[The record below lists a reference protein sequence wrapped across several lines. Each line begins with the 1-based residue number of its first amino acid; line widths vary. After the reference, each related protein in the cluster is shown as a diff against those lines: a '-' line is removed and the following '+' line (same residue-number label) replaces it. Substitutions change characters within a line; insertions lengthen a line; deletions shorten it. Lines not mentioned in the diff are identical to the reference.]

1 MHAHLE
7 AQDFESRAFK
17 CRDYASGGDLN
28 TETGEIPP
36 DRGNHAT
43 RVTRS
48 ARMHPG
54 IPRRVRCVTRH
65 LASAPVCGRV
75 IAKEGADRSLRDRGK
90 RRPGKQP
97 GEPGTT
103 MNLAA
108 DPDERFAFPPAAS
121 CGCGAGLAGAPVL
134 AQRRHQV
141 TDIAPAP
148 APKVTEYVAQAKEC
162 PGCGTVTEGE
172 LPAHVRARASFGP
185 ETCAQAANLT
195 AGHHIPVYRSTLLLC
210 QLAGIAVSTGWM
222 AGIRGRAAS
231 LVEASGFMDRVR
243 ELLKTA
249 PAVHADETPARAAG
263 GTRYVHLACTRYL
276 TCMHTG
282 DRSADAIDAGG
293 VLPGYCGVIV
303 RDGYAGYGHLTDA
316 LHAWCGVHLLRDL
329 KGLYDFEPSQQ
340 QWASQMAGLLI
351 QARDAAWTA
360 RQAGQSA
367 LDAVVLEDL
376 VAHYRALAAAGLA
389 ANLYRRTATA
399 KDARRIARRF
409 LCFEDLILRFA
420 TRPDLDIFSNNE
432 AERTIRPVKVQQRS
446 SGGCWRTIDGLADF
460 ALVQSYLSTAAFS
473 RGPRRERR
481 SVHRVCAAQRLMVR
495 TLPCVTGVVQAC
507 YRRVVVA
514 VWLSC
519 VMSSR
524 LAARAAF
531 RSWSRSPSWSRR
543 SAACCSRWVIFWFRA
558 SMSAGAPSPDSR
570 HVCSPSASES
580 RFSSCRVRASSRSAR
595 SWAASRSACRDAR
608 VTAGPGQAPADG
620 GAAWRTWI
628 FSSRSRCR

>member
-1 MHAHLE
+1 LPGVSDVPGVPSAEELSALPAAELAARLAE
-7 AQDFESRAFK
+7 AYRLIAE
-17 CRDYASGGDLN
+17 L
-28 TETGEIPP
+28 TGQVG
-36 DRGNHAT
+36 RL
-43 RVTRS
+43 S
-48 ARMHPG
+48 ARVEDLERQA
-54 IPRRVRCVTRH
+54 RRDSSTSSRPP
-65 LASAPVCGRV
+65 SSDSPYN
-75 IAKEGADRSLRDRGK
+75 KKGADRSLRDRGK

-103 MNLAA
+103 MNLVD
-108 DPDERFAFPPAAS
+108 DPDERLEFPPAAC

-148 APKVTEYVAQAKEC
+148 APRVTEYVAQAKEC

-195 AGHHIPVYRSTLLLC
+195 AGHHVPVYRSTLLLC

-276 TCMHTG
+276 TCLHTG

-293 VLPGYCGVIV
+293 VLPGYQGVIV

-329 KGLYDFEPSQQ
+329 KGLYDFEPSRQ
-340 QWASQMAGLLI
+340 QWASQIAGLLI
-351 QARDAAWTA
+351 QARDAASTA

-376 VAHYRALAAAGLA
+376 VARYRALAAAGLA

-409 LCFEDLILRFA
+409 LGFEDLILRFA

-460 ALVQSYLSTAAFS
+460 ALIQSYLSNPPPPNGASANSMPSATCSTAAHGSLPASNLPDNVASAGPPATASGHLRALASFT
-473 RGPRRERR
+473 RG
-481 SVHRVCAAQRLMVR
+481 QRLGPFH
-495 TLPCVTGVVQAC
+495 LPV
-507 YRRVVVA
+507 
-514 VWLSC
+514 
-519 VMSSR
+519 
-524 LAARAAF
+524 
-531 RSWSRSPSWSRR
+531 P
-543 SAACCSRWVIFWFRA
+543 
-558 SMSAGAPSPDSR
+558 
-570 HVCSPSASES
+570 
-580 RFSSCRVRASSRSAR
+580 
-595 SWAASRSACRDAR
+595 
-608 VTAGPGQAPADG
+608 AGPGRPGRRTTRTLQ
-620 GAAWRTWI
+620 GAVVTR
-628 FSSRSRCR
+628 R